1 MELDQLWQ
9 SALAELEIQMT
20 KPNFLTWFRNSRLI
34 DRSAEGEVVVAL
46 GNNFAKEWVEN
57 KYHKNIHEI
66 LVSLDDSVRKVRY
79 TVLAMP
85 VEPVKTTPEP
95 KKERSATQTA
105 QVSFDEFKID
115 PETNLHPKYTF
126 KSYIIGSSNEL
137 AHAASMAVIKDIGK
151 KYNPFFI
158 YGGTGLGK
166 THMMQAIG
174 NEIREKHGKQVNVKY
189 IPSEKFVND
198 IVFAIKNK
206 RMEDIKRMYRS
217 VDVLI
222 IDDIQ
227 FIAGKAASE
236 EEFFHTFNA
245 LYDND
250 KQIILSSDRPP
261 HETAILE
268 ERLRS
273 RFSSGMIVDIS
284 YPDYEMRL
292 AIIKKKLEQE
302 HIRIPD
308 PITEFI
314 AEKMQKNIREIEGVL
329 KKIMFYQDVK
339 GLEVTKT
346 IVEDIIDKTTK
357 HSFKNVT
364 PNQVI
369 QIVSN
374 FFELSEKELVDQSRR
389 KEIVEPRQ
397 IAMYL
402 MKDLLGM
409 SYSDIGYKLGKRD
422 HTTVMHACDKISQL
436 MTTDQKLTNKII
448 SIKEVINSK

>member
-1 MELDQLWQ
+1 
-9 SALAELEIQMT
+9 MT
-20 KPNFLTWFRNSRLI
+20 QPNFLTWFKNSRLI
-34 DRSAEGEVVVAL
+34 DRSPEGELVVSLA
-46 GNNFAKEWVEN
+46 NNFAKEWVEN
-57 KYHKNIHEI
+57 KYHKSILEI
-66 LVSLDDSVRKVRY
+66 LISLDDSVRKVRY
-79 TVLAMP
+79 IVAIMP
-85 VEPVKTTPEP
+85 VEPQKTTGEA
-95 KKERSATQTA
+95 KKSHSSIPQQAT
-105 QVSFDEFKID
+105 FDEFKID
-115 PETNLHPKYTF
+115 AETNLHPKYTF
-126 KSYIIGSSNEL
+126 KSYVVGSSNEL
-137 AHAASMAVIKDIGK
+137 AYAASLAVIKDMGK
-151 KYNPFFI
+151 KYNPLFI
-158 YGGTGLGK
+158 YGGSGLGK
-166 THMMQAIG
+166 THLMQSIG
-174 NEIREKHGKQVNVKY
+174 NQIRQTHGNTIKVKY

-198 IVFAIKNK
+198 IVFSIKNK
-206 RMEDIKRMYRS
+206 RMEDMKRIYRS

-261 HETAILE
+261 HETSILE

-292 AIIKKKLEQE
+292 AIIKQKLEQE
-302 HIRIPD
+302 HISIPD
-308 PITEFI
+308 SVTEFI
-314 AEKMQKNIREIEGVL
+314 AEKMQRNIREIEGVL

-339 GLEVTKT
+339 GVEVTRS

-364 PNQVI
+364 PNQVM
-369 QIVSN
+369 QVVSN
-374 FFELSEKELVDQSRR
+374 FFELTEKDLTDQGRR

-397 IAMYL
+397 IAMFL

-409 SYSDIGYKLGKRD
+409 SYSDIGHKMGKRD
-422 HTTVMHACDKISQL
+422 HSTVMHACDKIGKLLTS
-436 MTTDQKLTNKII
+436 DQKIANKIS

>member
-1 MELDQLWQ
+1 MELDQLWK

-20 KPNFLTWFRNSRLI
+20 QPNFLTWFKNSRLI
-34 DRSAEGEVVVAL
+34 DRSPEGELVVAL
-46 GNNFAKEWVEN
+46 SNNFAKEWVEN
-57 KYHKNIHEI
+57 KYHKSILEI
-66 LVSLDDSVRKVRY
+66 LISLDDSVRKVRY
-79 TVLAMP
+79 TVVSLPAEAHKP
-85 VEPVKTTPEP
+85 VGDI
-95 KKERSATQTA
+95 KKEHLSAPQQGT
-105 QVSFDEFKID
+105 FDDFKID

-126 KSYIIGSSNEL
+126 KSYIVGSSNEL
-137 AHAASMAVIKDIGK
+137 AYAASLAVIKDVGK

-158 YGGTGLGK
+158 YGGSGLGK
-166 THMMQAIG
+166 THLMQSIG
-174 NEIREKHGKQVNVKY
+174 NQIKQTYGNNIKVKY

-206 RMEDIKRMYRS
+206 RMEDMKRLYRS

-284 YPDYEMRL
+284 YPDYELRL

-302 HIRIPD
+302 NVSIPD
-308 PITEFI
+308 SVTEFI
-314 AEKMQKNIREIEGVL
+314 AEKMQRNIREIEGVL
-329 KKIMFYQDVK
+329 KKILFYQDVK
-339 GLEVTKT
+339 GVEVTKA

-364 PNQVI
+364 PNQVM
-369 QIVSN
+369 QIVAN
-374 FFELSEKELVDQSRR
+374 FFELTEKDLIDQGRR
-389 KEIVEPRQ
+389 KEVVEPRQ
-397 IAMYL
+397 ITMYL

-422 HTTVMHACDKISQL
+422 HSTVMHACDKISKL
-436 MTTDQKLTNKII
+436 LTTDQKLGNKIT

>member
-1 MELDQLWQ
+1 MELDQLWK

-20 KPNFLTWFRNSRLI
+20 QPNFLTWFKNSRLI
-34 DRSAEGEVVVAL
+34 DRSAEGELVVAL
-46 GNNFAKEWVEN
+46 SNNFAKEWVEN
-57 KYHKNIHEI
+57 KYHKSILEI
-66 LVSLDDSVRKVRY
+66 LISLDDSVRKVRY
-79 TVLAMP
+79 TVAILP
-85 VEPVKTTPEP
+85 SESQKLSTEI
-95 KKERSATQTA
+95 KKERSGVPQQAT
-105 QVSFDEFKID
+105 FDEFKID

-126 KSYIIGSSNEL
+126 KSYIVGSSNEL
-137 AHAASMAVIKDIGK
+137 AYAASLAVIKDMGK
-151 KYNPFFI
+151 KYNPLFI
-158 YGGTGLGK
+158 YGGSGLGK
-166 THMMQAIG
+166 THLMQSIG
-174 NEIREKHGKQVNVKY
+174 NQIRQTHNNNVKVKY

-198 IVFAIKNK
+198 IVFSIKNK
-206 RMEDIKRMYRS
+206 RMEDMKRMYRS

-302 HIRIPD
+302 NISIPD
-308 PITEFI
+308 TVTEFI
-314 AEKMQKNIREIEGVL
+314 AEKMQRNIREIEGVL

-339 GLEVTKT
+339 GVEVTRG
-346 IVEDIIDKTTK
+346 IVEEIIDKTTK

-364 PNQVI
+364 PNQVM
-369 QIVSN
+369 QVVAN
-374 FFELSEKELVDQSRR
+374 FFELTEKDLTDQGRR
-389 KEIVEPRQ
+389 KEVVEPRQ
-397 IAMYL
+397 IAMFL

-409 SYSDIGYKLGKRD
+409 SYSDIGYKMGKRD
-422 HTTVMHACDKISQL
+422 HSTVMHACDKIATL
-436 MTTDQKLTNKII
+436 LTTDQKLGNKLT

>member
-1 MELDQLWQ
+1 
-9 SALAELEIQMT
+9 
-20 KPNFLTWFRNSRLI
+20 
-34 DRSAEGEVVVAL
+34 
-46 GNNFAKEWVEN
+46 
-57 KYHKNIHEI
+57 
-66 LVSLDDSVRKVRY
+66 
-79 TVLAMP
+79 
-85 VEPVKTTPEP
+85 
-95 KKERSATQTA
+95 
-105 QVSFDEFKID
+105 
-115 PETNLHPKYTF
+115 
-126 KSYIIGSSNEL
+126 
-137 AHAASMAVIKDIGK
+137 
-151 KYNPFFI
+151 
-158 YGGTGLGK
+158 
-166 THMMQAIG
+166 
-174 NEIREKHGKQVNVKY
+174 
-189 IPSEKFVND
+189 
-198 IVFAIKNK
+198 
-206 RMEDIKRMYRS
+206 MEDMKRMYRS

-302 HIRIPD
+302 HMSVPD
-308 PITEFI
+308 EVTEYI
-314 AEKMQKNIREIEGVL
+314 AEKMQRNIREIEGVL
-329 KKIMFYQDVK
+329 KKISFYQDVK
-339 GLEVTKT
+339 GVAVTRS
-346 IVEDIIDKTTK
+346 IVEEIIDKTTK

-364 PNQVI
+364 PNQVM
-369 QIVSN
+369 QVVAN
-374 FFELSEKELVDQSRR
+374 FFELSEKDLIDQGRR
-389 KEIVEPRQ
+389 KEVVEPRQ

-409 SYSDIGYKLGKRD
+409 SYSDIGYKMGKRD
-422 HTTVMHACDKISQL
+422 HSTVMHACDKISTL
-436 MTTDQKLTNKII
+436 LTTDQKLGNKLT